1 MLNKRKKIL
10 RTLIEKDVPETK
22 EVSIRKLNSFSVKLK
37 YYETIKRSSSSFTKD
52 LLIYYDS
59 LLDERISKLE
69 KLQKKV
75 KNKTYLIEISLLKSY
90 YKSEMLNNSKTK
102 KRLKEFG
109 EEMKLEILDNFDHYF
124 NL

>member
-109 EEMKLEILDNFDHYF
+109 EEMKLEILEMFQGF
-124 NL
+124 I

>member
-1 MLNKRKKIL
+1 LNKRKKIL